1 MPLPLLSGKAPL
13 RCNGGEFLQSFRRIC
28 IQQFFPPLGV
38 DNLYLLRV
46 SLEHNTAALALGQ
59 GAQSGK
65 ISASEQNGTSDN
77 GVRAMCGPGS
87 QPEDRPLCFFL
98 CLGKSSDQRFQRLP
112 LQQGLSSSSASS
124 PSRTVSFR
132 PGRLWSRQGTACASH
147 RALTSAERVTTTRA
161 ARAGVAVNS
170 SARQSRGRP
179 PKSASSLLEPNR
191 RASPDAMMTHPTGR
205 WAFFLHNSVIESF
218 LLNLPDLR
226 QSFQWHY
233 KGFCDKIKV
242 AIEKREVL
250 RMMTIREYK
259 RAESLEEAWQ
269 LNQKRNNRVIGGM
282 IWLKMENINVGTAID
297 LSGLGLD
304 KIEETAEGFSI
315 GAMVPLRQ
323 IELHE
328 GLNAYTDG
336 AVRESVRHIVGV
348 QLRNLATVGGSIYSR
363 FGFSDVLTMFLA
375 LNASVELY
383 KGGIVPL
390 LEYAQRPYDRDIL
403 VRVIVPK
410 EQAAFCYQSVRNSQ
424 TDFPVLTCAAAKT
437 AGGFRVA
444 IGARPGKAVLYTL
457 QPNAAETPELT
468 AARFAAEVR
477 ANIRTESNMRGSAE
491 YRNHLAGVLV
501 KRAVLKLEGNR

>member
-1 MPLPLLSGKAPL
+1 
-13 RCNGGEFLQSFRRIC
+13 
-28 IQQFFPPLGV
+28 
-38 DNLYLLRV
+38 
-46 SLEHNTAALALGQ
+46 
-59 GAQSGK
+59 
-65 ISASEQNGTSDN
+65 
-77 GVRAMCGPGS
+77 
-87 QPEDRPLCFFL
+87 
-98 CLGKSSDQRFQRLP
+98 
-112 LQQGLSSSSASS
+112 
-124 PSRTVSFR
+124 
-132 PGRLWSRQGTACASH
+132 
-147 RALTSAERVTTTRA
+147 
-161 ARAGVAVNS
+161 
-170 SARQSRGRP
+170 
-179 PKSASSLLEPNR
+179 
-191 RASPDAMMTHPTGR
+191 
-205 WAFFLHNSVIESF
+205 
-218 LLNLPDLR
+218 
-226 QSFQWHY
+226 
-233 KGFCDKIKV
+233 
-242 AIEKREVL
+242 
-250 RMMTIREYK
+250 MMTIREYK

-304 KIEETAEGFSI
+304 KIVETAEGFSI

-328 GLNAYTDG
+328 GLNAYTGG

-383 KGGIVPL
+383 KGG
-390 LEYAQRPYDRDIL
+390 
-403 VRVIVPK
+403 IVPK

-457 QPNAAETPELT
+457 QPNAVETPELT